1 MKDIGNAKPH
11 NGMWDKKVVDLE
23 HRRGIEIDTADVRFV
38 IKYVSETKIVVNAY
52 TRKNNK
58 WKLIPN
64 AFIDLEKVLS
74 ERKTKKM
81 NYKMIQSYQRYD
93 LENDYQSY
101 DLEQEHGKG
110 IEIRIDGD
118 KVRVVMEYLSETEIT
133 INVYI
138 RKNNKWKP
146 IEEKTAS
153 AFIDLEEVLS
163 EKLNFLD
170 KVIS

>member
-1 MKDIGNAKPH
+1 MKNIGNATH

-23 HRRGIEIDTADVRFV
+23 HRSGIEIDTADVRFV

-74 ERKTKKM
+74 ERKTKKL

-138 RKNNKWKP
+138 RKNNKWKL

-163 EKLNFLD
+163 KKN
-170 KVIS
+170 KKYY